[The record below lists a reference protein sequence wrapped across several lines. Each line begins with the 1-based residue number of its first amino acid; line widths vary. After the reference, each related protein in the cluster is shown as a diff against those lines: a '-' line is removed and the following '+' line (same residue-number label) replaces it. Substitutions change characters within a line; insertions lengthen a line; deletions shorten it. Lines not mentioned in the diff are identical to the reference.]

1 MAKQNSQQVL
11 IDLQAEAK
19 TQGAS
24 EIKNLTNDVIGLAS
38 AGSLSVEVIQALN
51 YSLSTLQSSKGLKGF
66 QTIKNEIA
74 GLLKQIKTV
83 MSLTNSKGMSKT
95 SAKAAYSKI
104 YESTVAAVGR
114 TKSNNGYALTA
125 EERGI
130 IKSLDS
136 ASLRIDQT
144 SATLLQASEKLSE
157 FATKVNNPDGVKYY
171 SMGAAAMA
179 RAAIEIDANE
189 ISKQSKSA
197 AARRNRAIAERQESL
212 NEYLM
217 NSGRAN
223 AYNQAA
229 VPSHEYR

>member
-83 MSLTNSKGMSKT
+83 MSLHLPPRPVSR
-95 SAKAAYSKI
+95 
-104 YESTVAAVGR
+104 GR
-114 TKSNNGYALTA
+114 
-125 EERGI
+125 
-130 IKSLDS
+130 
-136 ASLRIDQT
+136 
-144 SATLLQASEKLSE
+144 
-157 FATKVNNPDGVKYY
+157 
-171 SMGAAAMA
+171 
-179 RAAIEIDANE
+179 
-189 ISKQSKSA
+189 
-197 AARRNRAIAERQESL
+197 
-212 NEYLM
+212 
-217 NSGRAN
+217 SG
-223 AYNQAA
+223 QW
-229 VPSHEYR
+229 